1 MPLGRHPLDLRPS
14 RWMARLRLEMALS
27 PNLRFGHDVL
37 RLIWRYK
44 YYSLAIIGITV
55 LQELAALWP
64 VSLLGQFVDRLT
76 SGQIGN
82 IVWLMMGASA
92 LHPLIVRSNVM
103 LRHKVFY
110 ETEYDVRA
118 EIVIDEAER
127 GDCCD
132 IESASASHTRA
143 INAVSGI
150 TNAAYHILGS
160 FAPVII
166 KITVVSGNLLA
177 YNRTLGMA
185 YLASLIVPAFL
196 TVVFNDKLRVLRDA
210 QYSVIS
216 RVSGAGV
223 RTIAEGK
230 SPETRSRFLQILRER
245 SDVQIALVN
254 KDQIFLY
261 LREFT
266 LVLSQFMI
274 IFMALG
280 MRERIGLT
288 PGDFTRIVGYMAQ
301 VAVAFINT
309 AAVLDAIISYSRA
322 YHVYDQGHRP
332 PLVAPPKS

>member
-1 MPLGRHPLDLRPS
+1 
-14 RWMARLRLEMALS
+14 
-27 PNLRFGHDVL
+27 
-37 RLIWRYK
+37 
-44 YYSLAIIGITV
+44 
-55 LQELAALWP
+55 
-64 VSLLGQFVDRLT
+64 
-76 SGQIGN
+76 
-82 IVWLMMGASA
+82 
-92 LHPLIVRSNVM
+92 
-103 LRHKVFY
+103 
-110 ETEYDVRA
+110 
-118 EIVIDEAER
+118 
-127 GDCCD
+127 
-132 IESASASHTRA
+132 
-143 INAVSGI
+143 
-150 TNAAYHILGS
+150 
-160 FAPVII
+160 
-166 KITVVSGNLLA
+166 
-177 YNRTLGMA
+177 MA